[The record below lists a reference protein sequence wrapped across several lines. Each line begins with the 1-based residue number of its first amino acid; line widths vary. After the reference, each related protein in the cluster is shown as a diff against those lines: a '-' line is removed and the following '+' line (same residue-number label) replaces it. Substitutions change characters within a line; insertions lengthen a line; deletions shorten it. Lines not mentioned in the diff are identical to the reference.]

1 MNNTKLRFGAILLIL
16 SLVLVA
22 CGGSTEET
30 VEEPVVEE
38 APAETLAA
46 PATTSPPP
54 EKLLIWAEEK
64 IAVALDPL
72 VGAYEAAAGVDVEVA
87 IYDFGAIKEDVST
100 AGPAG
105 EGPDLFIGPHDMVG
119 EVVTNGVVAPIDL
132 GSIQSDIFDVGISAF
147 SYGGEVYGFPYA
159 TEAIA
164 MYYNADLVDGVPT
177 TWDEVKAACDA
188 AGTEICVGAPGGG
201 GGGDAYHNHPFF
213 ASDGGYIFKFDG
225 GFDPSDVGLDNA
237 AALASAEFLDSLV
250 KNGTV
255 ASTDYGAS
263 MSAFQEG
270 RSLFWM
276 TGPWARNDAAA
287 VNYGVGLIPT
297 FGGNAATP
305 FVGVRGMF
313 ISAFSEKKVLAQSF
327 ILDFFATV
335 DVQAAMYAEDPRL
348 PATKSLFA
356 IVESE
361 DPIAAQ
367 FAASASNGIPMPN
380 IPEMGSVWGPV
391 GDALLIIRDQNY
403 GTNEDTGVTVDS
415 AADAM
420 KLAAQQVRDA
430 IAGG

>member
-1 MNNTKLRFGAILLIL
+1 
-16 SLVLVA
+16 
-22 CGGSTEET
+22 
-30 VEEPVVEE
+30 VV
-38 APAETLAA
+38 
-46 PATTSPPP
+46 
-54 EKLLIWAEEK
+54 I
-64 IAVALDPL
+64 
-72 VGAYEAAAGVDVEVA
+72 YE
-87 IYDFGAIKEDVST
+87 FGAIKDDLST

-119 EVVTNGVVAPIDL
+119 EVVTNGLVSPIDL

-147 SYGGEVYGFPYA
+147 SVGGEVYGFPYA

-177 TWDEVKAACDA
+177 TWDEVKAACDS
-188 AGTEICVGAPGGG
+188 AGTELCVGAPGGG
-201 GGGDAYHNHPFF
+201 GGGDAYHNIPFVQ
-213 ASDGGYIFKFDG
+213 SDGGYIFKFDG

-237 AALASAEFLDSLV
+237 SALASAEFLDSLV

-255 ASTDYGAS
+255 AATDYGAS
-263 MSAFQEG
+263 MAAFQEG

>member
-72 VGAYEAAAGVDVEVA
+72 VGAYESAAGVDVEVV
-87 IYDFGAIKEDVST
+87 IYDFGSIKDDVLT

-164 MYYNADLVDGVPT
+164 MYYNADLVNGVPT
-177 TWDEVKAACDA
+177 TWDEVKACLLY
-188 AGTEICVGAPGGG
+188 T
-201 GGGDAYHNHPFF
+201 
-213 ASDGGYIFKFDG
+213 S
-225 GFDPSDVGLDNA
+225 PSPRDRSISRMPS
-237 AALASAEFLDSLV
+237 SA
-250 KNGTV
+250 
-255 ASTDYGAS
+255 
-263 MSAFQEG
+263 
-270 RSLFWM
+270 
-276 TGPWARNDAAA
+276 
-287 VNYGVGLIPT
+287 
-297 FGGNAATP
+297 
-305 FVGVRGMF
+305 
-313 ISAFSEKKVLAQSF
+313 
-327 ILDFFATV
+327 
-335 DVQAAMYAEDPRL
+335 
-348 PATKSLFA
+348 
-356 IVESE
+356 
-361 DPIAAQ
+361 
-367 FAASASNGIPMPN
+367 
-380 IPEMGSVWGPV
+380 
-391 GDALLIIRDQNY
+391 
-403 GTNEDTGVTVDS
+403 
-415 AADAM
+415 
-420 KLAAQQVRDA
+420 
-430 IAGG
+430 

>member
-72 VGAYEAAAGVDVEVA
+72 VGAYESAAGVDVEVV
-87 IYDFGAIKEDVST
+87 IYDFGSIKDDVLT

-237 AALASAEFLDSLV
+237 GALASAEFLDSLV

-380 IPEMGSVWGPV
+380 IPEMGSVWGQSEM
-391 GDALLIIRDQNY
+391 LF
-403 GTNEDTGVTVDS
+403 
-415 AADAM
+415 
-420 KLAAQQVRDA
+420 
-430 IAGG
+430 